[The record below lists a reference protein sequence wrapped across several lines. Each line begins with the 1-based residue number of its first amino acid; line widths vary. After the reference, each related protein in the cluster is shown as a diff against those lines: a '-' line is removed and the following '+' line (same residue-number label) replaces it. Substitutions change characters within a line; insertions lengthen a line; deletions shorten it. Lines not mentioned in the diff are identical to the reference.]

1 MELQKTQNCQS
12 NLAEKN
18 KAGGIPLPNFRQ
30 NCKATVV
37 KTVVLVQKQTDGS
50 MAQNSQPRNKPIHKG
65 GGRGL
70 VAVSFPTLET
80 PYSSPPGSSVH
91 GISQARILEW
101 VAISSFRILTQGLN
115 PHLLHCRQISYCWA
129 TREAHAQNG
138 GKNIKLEKRQSLQE
152 VVLGKL
158 DSCT

>member
-70 VAVSFPTLET
+70 VAVSFPTLEKE
-80 PYSSPPGSSVH
+80 GSRVYREESRHTLPTGLLLVLWH
-91 GISQARILEW
+91 WKAILPD
-101 VAISSFRILTQGLN
+101 
-115 PHLLHCRQISYCWA
+115 PHLIVNPGTEITA
-129 TREAHAQNG
+129 KE
-138 GKNIKLEKRQSLQE
+138 
-152 VVLGKL
+152 
-158 DSCT
+158 